1 MRGNRGNRVGPNG
14 VQLAVPSLVFIIRV
28 PGITFI
34 LMTPERGAACVS
46 SWIKGREKHLIVVI
60 LNALNIDLD
69 GIEKHLG
76 TCLFYLKKPLSQA
89 AAAQS

>member
-1 MRGNRGNRVGPNG
+1 MVSSLQFLAG
-14 VQLAVPSLVFIIRV
+14 VYYPCAGHNIYINDSR
-28 PGITFI
+28 TW
-34 LMTPERGAACVS
+34 AACVS

-76 TCLFYLKKPLSQA
+76 NCLFYLKKPLSQA

>member
-60 LNALNIDLD
+60 LNALNID

-76 TCLFYLKKPLSQA
+76 TCLF
-89 AAAQS
+89 

>member
-1 MRGNRGNRVGPNG
+1 M
-14 VQLAVPSLVFIIRV
+14 FIIRV

-69 GIEKHLG
+69 GMEKNLG
-76 TCLFYLKKPLSQA
+76 TWHFKEAPLHTF
-89 AAAQS
+89 

>member
-1 MRGNRGNRVGPNG
+1 M
-14 VQLAVPSLVFIIRV
+14 FIIRV

-46 SWIKGREKHLIVVI
+46 SWIKGREKHLIVVV
-60 LNALNIDLD
+60 LNALNID

-76 TCLFYLKKPLSQA
+76 TCLF
-89 AAAQS
+89 